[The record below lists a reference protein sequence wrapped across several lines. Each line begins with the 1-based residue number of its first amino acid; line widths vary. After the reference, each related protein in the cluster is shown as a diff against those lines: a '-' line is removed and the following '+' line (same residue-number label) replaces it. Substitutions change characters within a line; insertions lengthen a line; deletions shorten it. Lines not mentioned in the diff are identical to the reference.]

1 MFSNLLRY
9 DLKRGILC
17 RLFVFL
23 PTFLLGLLGAVY
35 FFLVWGQH
43 EMGLSQ
49 ALEPPT
55 VGDAV
60 FYLLSGTLPYT
71 LSETN
76 RFVFPAMWIALYG
89 YGGFVMLTYLSHDL
103 EGVGWQ
109 FLARCHSRHLWW
121 TSKCICTILGNILNS
136 TIWLLTIILC
146 VTAAGGVLS
155 LDVSDSTYQLS
166 WMFRVNQMIGG
177 PSELASAILLAQ
189 LIMIVLSLAIQL
201 ICLYLKP
208 VLAYIAYLALLIV
221 SAYLETP
228 LLLPN
233 YLMLLRNGGLFK
245 GTLSVVTG
253 YGLTLATML
262 LVMALGHILF
272 RRYDVLNRGRELI

>member
-1 MFSNLLRY
+1 MFFSLLRY
-9 DLKRGILC
+9 DLKRGIWYRFL
-17 RLFVFL
+17 VFL
-23 PTFLLGLLGAVY
+23 PTFILGLFGAVY
-35 FFLVWGQH
+35 FFLVRGH
-43 EMGLSQ
+43 CEMGLSQ

-89 YGGFVMLTYLSHDL
+89 YSGFVMLTYLSHDL
-103 EGVGWQ
+103 ESVGWQ

-136 TIWLLTIILC
+136 TIWLLAIIIC
-146 VTAAGGVLS
+146 ITSAGGTVS
-155 LDVSDSTYQLS
+155 LDVSDSTYQMS
-166 WMFRVNQMIGG
+166 WMFRVNQAIGG
-177 PSELASAILLAQ
+177 RNELASALILSQ
-189 LIMIVLSLAIQL
+189 FTMIVLTLAIQL

-208 VLAYIAYLALLIV
+208 ILAYIAFLALLIA
-221 SAYLETP
+221 SAYWETP
-228 LLLPN
+228 FLLPN
-233 YLMLLRNGGLFK
+233 YLMLLRNGGLFR
-245 GTLSVVTG
+245 GTLPVVLG
-253 YGLTLATML
+253 YGFTLVALL
-262 LVMALGHILF
+262 LVTALGHILF